1 MSYPYPAL
9 LLPGGTE
16 TPSVPVKQYTCCRVA
31 EKMDGQQV
39 RSQSIMPPTAPP
51 PIPLPLPRSSH
62 PRSGRSFSIASPTL
76 LTPTSLPP

>member
-1 MSYPYPAL
+1 MSNPYPAL

-16 TPSVPVKQYTCCRVA
+16 APSVPVKQYTCFP
-31 EKMDGQQV
+31 
-39 RSQSIMPPTAPP
+39 RSITPPTAPP

>member
-1 MSYPYPAL
+1 MSNPYPAL

-16 TPSVPVKQYTCCRVA
+16 APSVPVKQ
-31 EKMDGQQV
+31 
-39 RSQSIMPPTAPP
+39 SITPPTAPP